1 MQNQEIINR
10 PKPPSAVAAVAG
22 GRDKPQTAAVLVAG
36 EGGRDK
42 PQTAAVLVAGGRD
55 KPHSMVALV
64 AGGGGRDKPPSMVAL
79 VAGGGGRD
87 KPHSMVALVAGG
99 GGRAGARVPIQE
111 IRKLYFL
118 NQSKDVPE
126 ITGIINK
133 NPYEFMDFTQDEKKI
148 PAILEMLSPFILVT
162 RTDNKVC
169 NTREQNQNQI
179 KTSVVS
185 SPTEENRLVFG
196 SEYSYEGETYITIK
210 NGHSRLTKM
219 IDGVLYTLVLKNN
232 SYITLSCHI

>member
-55 KPHSMVALV
+55 KPHSMVA
-64 AGGGGRDKPPSMVAL
+64 GGGGRDKPP
-79 VAGGGGRD
+79 
-87 KPHSMVALVAGG
+87 SMVALVAGG

>member
-55 KPHSMVALV
+55 KPH
-64 AGGGGRDKPPSMVAL
+64 SMVAL

>member
-1 MQNQEIINR
+1 
-10 PKPPSAVAAVAG
+10 
-22 GRDKPQTAAVLVAG
+22 
-36 EGGRDK
+36 
-42 PQTAAVLVAGGRD
+42 
-55 KPHSMVALV
+55 
-64 AGGGGRDKPPSMVAL
+64 
-79 VAGGGGRD
+79 
-87 KPHSMVALVAGG
+87 
-99 GGRAGARVPIQE
+99 
-111 IRKLYFL
+111 
-118 NQSKDVPE
+118 
-126 ITGIINK
+126 
-133 NPYEFMDFTQDEKKI
+133 
-148 PAILEMLSPFILVT
+148 MLSPFILVT

>member
-64 AGGGGRDKPPSMVAL
+64 ADGGGRDKPHSMVAL

-133 NPYEFMDFTQDEKKI
+133 NPYEFMNFTQDEKKI
-148 PAILEMLSPFILVT
+148 CAILEMLSPFILVT